1 MTGPD
6 DFADVCSTRSEEPH
20 LGEPPLPAA
29 IALCVLVVC
38 RARSA
43 GPLGQGMVDECLLGT
58 VWVQRRCSWCG
69 QGGPGRL
76 PCPLRGNLLPSL
88 AVWPAADFL

>member
-43 GPLGQGMVDECLLGT
+43 GRLGQGMVDECLLGT
-58 VWVQRRCSWCG
+58 VWVQRWCSWCG
-69 QGGPGRL
+69 QGGLDDYLAPSGGIYFLPSLSGRL
-76 PCPLRGNLLPSL
+76 PT
-88 AVWPAADFL
+88 F